1 VETCLYLE
9 ERATIFGNYLRTQSS
24 CYSGATQYLCAV
36 LFQSFQKNK
45 GLLRTETGNKL
56 QLSLKMLIS
65 VDFVDIQ
72 TNHVDNFNDN
82 FLQAIFQLSV
92 VDKALILMQ
101 IHGKYTIL
109 CDFIAPERNDL
120 RHGIFLESSHRNC
133 FQNCLFFS
141 LSLYYLSLCH
151 QTRNLILSK
160 GTKDGLGE

>member
-9 ERATIFGNYLRTQSS
+9 ERATIFDNYFRTQSTR
-24 CYSGATQYLCAV
+24 YSGPTQYLCTV

-56 QLSLKMLIS
+56 QLNLKMLVS
-65 VDFVDIQ
+65 VDLVDIE
-72 TNHVDNFNDN
+72 TYHVDNFNDN

-92 VDKALILMQ
+92 IDKALILMQ

-109 CDFIAPERNDL
+109 CDFVAPERNNL
-120 RHGIFLESSHRNC
+120 RHWVFLQSSHRNC

-160 GTKDGLGE
+160 CAKDGLGE